1 MRSVTH
7 TPGDDLIGAG
17 GAGRPRFS
25 RRRRPAAAQLSEPEL
40 VLAQAYDPWI
50 LFTVGCLMTLG
61 IVMVYSAS
69 VTLRPAPD
77 QTPFSLWNSPLR
89 QGLFAAAAFVVMI
102 AAAQIDYRLLG
113 WEQRGE
119 HWPAT
124 LLLLATIALL
134 AAALVPGLGVSQ
146 KGATRAIG
154 LPGGLS
160 FQPSELAKLTLCVWI
175 AAFFTR
181 PNADPR
187 SLRRSFVPALIVGGI
202 LIGLVGK
209 EDFGTAAL
217 MGAVMACLLVLA
229 GARWSHIFGVVLLG
243 LAGAAALILDPEKRY
258 RLERLRTWFSET
270 PDARDEGYQV
280 TQSLY
285 AIANGGWW
293 GRGLGASIQKYDYL
307 PQKNND
313 FIFSIL
319 CEEIGVAGGLF
330 VIFLFLVLLVRGWRI
345 AERAMTP
352 FGRLLAAGITLT
364 LCLQAALNI
373 AVVTNAVPTKGISLP
388 FVSAGG
394 SGVLVLGLAAGMLA
408 AIGRTWIRAPDDAG
422 A

>member
-1 MRSVTH
+1 MRSATQH
-7 TPGDDLIGAG
+7 PGDDLIGAG
-17 GAGRPRFS
+17 DRARTHRARRERPT
-25 RRRRPAAAQLSEPEL
+25 AATPLESDFA
-40 VLAQAYDPWI
+40 LAQAYDPWI
-50 LFTVGCLMTLG
+50 LFTAGALMTLG

-69 VTLRPAPD
+69 ATLRAAPD
-77 QTPFSLWNSPLR
+77 QVEFSLWNSPLR
-89 QGLFAAAAFVVMI
+89 QGLFAAAAFVMMI
-102 AAAQIDYRLLG
+102 VAAQIDYRLLA

-119 HWPAT
+119 HWPST
-124 LLLLATIALL
+124 ILLLGTLVLL
-134 AAALVPGLGVSQ
+134 AAVLVPGVGVVQ
-146 KGATRAIG
+146 KGAARAIG
-154 LPGGLS
+154 LPGGMS
-160 FQPSELAKLTLCVWI
+160 FQPSELAKLALCVWM

-181 PNADPR
+181 PGADAR
-187 SLRRSFVPALIVGGI
+187 SLRRGFIPALMVGGL

-217 MGAVMACLLVLA
+217 MGAVLACMLVLA

-243 LAGAAALILDPEKRY
+243 LAGAAALILDPDKSY
-258 RLERLRTWFSET
+258 RLERLRTWFSEA
-270 PDARDEGYQV
+270 PDARDSGYQV

-319 CEEIGVAGGLF
+319 CEELGIAGGLF

-345 AERAMTP
+345 AERALTP

-394 SGVLVLGLAAGMLA
+394 SGVLVLGLSAGILA
-408 AIGRTWIRAPDDAG
+408 SIGCGPSRNASPKD
-422 A
+422 